1 MYNYCIEKRKC
12 AHDKFRQSATLNI
25 YRHQPYHS
33 PAFRIL
39 VLHPRTVHEEPRY
52 PPALCTLCS
61 SQPCTF
67 HTVRLLPVDPDLQK
81 GEIRASS
88 DINELF
94 VYKDTHFLISSP
106 NKSYYRPQ
114 RSCGQGNIFAPLT
127 CLSFCSQ
134 GGGVCL
140 SACWDT
146 THPREQTHH
155 APLEQTHPQ
164 SIPPEQTPPLP
175 LEADPPS
182 SKHPPRE
189 ADSGIR
195 SISGRYASYWN
206 AFLFGRK
213 NFPLETTIRSH
224 LHRAPATCL

>member
-81 GEIRASS
+81 EEIRASS
-88 DINELF
+88 EINEQSL
-94 VYKDTHFLISSP
+94 YKDTHFLISSP

-114 RSCGQGNIFAPLT
+114 RSCGQGNIFAPV
-127 CLSFCSQ
+127 CHSVHR
-134 GGGVCL
+134 GGVCL

-146 THPREQTHH
+146 TPPP
-155 APLEQTHPQ
+155 PLEQT
-164 SIPPEQTPPLP
+164 PP
-175 LEADPPS
+175 
-182 SKHPPRE
+182 PPR
-189 ADSGIR
+189 SRPPPPGSRLRHTVNKRPVRI
-195 SISGRYASYWN
+195 
-206 AFLFGRK
+206 L
-213 NFPLETTIRSH
+213 LECI
-224 LHRAPATCL
+224 LVWK